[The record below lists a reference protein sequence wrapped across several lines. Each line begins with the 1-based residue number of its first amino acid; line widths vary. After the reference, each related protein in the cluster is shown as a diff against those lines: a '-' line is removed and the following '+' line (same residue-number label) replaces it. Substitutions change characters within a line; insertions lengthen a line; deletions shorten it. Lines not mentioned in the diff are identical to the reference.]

1 MVRTLTRPTGLGEK
15 TEVQEQESLEQEV
28 TRNEETFNPAS
39 SAVPKVSTSNGS
51 GVAALAASSTGGSS
65 VVATQRSGLLLGPSA
80 AQRVMSPTS
89 TLLGN
94 NSLFPRYCK
103 SCSDVMLLHEPIHV

>member
-1 MVRTLTRPTGLGEK
+1 MVRTLTRPKALGET

-39 SAVPKVSTSNGS
+39 SAVPKGSTSNGS

-65 VVATQRSGLLLGPSA
+65 VLATQRSGLLLGPSA
-80 AQRVMSPTS
+80 AQGLNPC
-89 TLLGN
+89 L
-94 NSLFPRYCK
+94 PRDRRKY
-103 SCSDVMLLHEPIHV
+103 